1 MTVPSN
7 SASRGLTPGLHG
19 CSVGGKST
27 DVVSRQP
34 TEGDPAHASTSST
47 SVEKLISHTEKK
59 RVRVLVLVDH
69 GLFRASLGLLLASDQ
84 DLEVVG
90 ESDMYR
96 NAPALEVLG
105 RSEADVALLEFA
117 SDAEPGPK
125 IISAAKSA
133 GYRGRFL
140 ILTRSTMSAIRRW
153 HSGLVHRAFSRK
165 PGRRRGSCR
174 LSSLGRWPYLD

>member
-1 MTVPSN
+1 M
-7 SASRGLTPGLHG
+7 
-19 CSVGGKST
+19 
-27 DVVSRQP
+27 
-34 TEGDPAHASTSST
+34 
-47 SVEKLISHTEKK
+47 
-59 RVRVLVLVDH
+59 LVDH

-90 ESDMYR
+90 ECDISR

-133 GYRGRFL
+133 GYQGRFL
-140 ILTRSTMSAIRRW
+140 ILTKSADVRNSAMAFRLGA
-153 HSGLVHRAFSRK
+153 SGIFVETERPERLMQAIKLVADDHIWIDRK
-165 PGRRRGSCR
+165 
-174 LSSLGRWPYLD
+174 